1 MVDKICKEDRQLL
14 RQSVKW
20 QFTQIPFLLLFY
32 SDSSYSTFALHI
44 LVIPPLCF
52 VLLMESSY
60 FIVLTELLVGLT
72 VCMFRKTLKHAHQEG
87 GRQGERESILG
98 Y

>member
-1 MVDKICKEDRQLL
+1 
-14 RQSVKW
+14 
-20 QFTQIPFLLLFY
+20 
-32 SDSSYSTFALHI
+32 
-44 LVIPPLCF
+44 
-52 VLLMESSY
+52 MESSY

-87 GRQGERESILG
+87 GRQGERERERERESILG

>member
-1 MVDKICKEDRQLL
+1 
-14 RQSVKW
+14 
-20 QFTQIPFLLLFY
+20 
-32 SDSSYSTFALHI
+32 
-44 LVIPPLCF
+44 
-52 VLLMESSY
+52 MESSY

-87 GRQGERESILG
+87 GRQGERERERERERA